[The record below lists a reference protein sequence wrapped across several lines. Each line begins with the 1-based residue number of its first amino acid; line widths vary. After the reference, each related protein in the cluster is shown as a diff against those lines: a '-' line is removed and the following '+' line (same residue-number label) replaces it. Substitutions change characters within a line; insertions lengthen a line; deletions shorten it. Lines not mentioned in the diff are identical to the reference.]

1 MDIRNATA
9 ADIPYA
15 AAILAAAFQ
24 DYPWTRWSIPAAH
37 YQERLEELQGL
48 YLYYA
53 LEHGIVLINDKNQG
67 VAAFLPPN
75 VPEPDTAT
83 QTRIAELLGDRIQA
97 MLNTKIPQH
106 PKDSWNLATIGVH
119 PDNWGQGIASALL
132 ADGLQRLDASQAK
145 VSLETS
151 DSRNVTLYSRYDF
164 NVTSLTQIPHGP
176 TVYSMLRERSD
187 TNT

>member
-1 MDIRNATA
+1 MNIRNATA

-15 AAILAAAFQ
+15 AVTLAAAFQ
-24 DYPWTRWSIPAAH
+24 DYPWTRWSIPTAH

-53 LEHGIVLINDKNQG
+53 LEHGTVLINDQQQG

-75 VPEPDTAT
+75 VPEPNTAA
-83 QTRIAELLGDRIQA
+83 QTRITKLLGDRIHA
-97 MLNTKIPQH
+97 TLNTEIPQR

-132 ADGLQRLDASQAK
+132 ADGLQRLDAIQAK

-151 DSRNVTLYSRYDF
+151 DPRNVALYSRYDF

-176 TVYSMLRERSD
+176 TVYSMLRERRD